1 MDFTIQNTRTSQ
13 KKSDVSILIVYTG
26 GTIGMV
32 YDEEGSLRPFDIG
45 HVLEKIPELRELD
58 LQITVVSF
66 PEPIDSSN
74 INGEDWKNL
83 GQIIFENYDRYD
95 GFVVLHGTDTMAYSA
110 SALSYMFEG
119 LNKPVIFT
127 GAQIPIGQLRSDA
140 RENMITAL
148 QIASAKENDEPLIKE
163 VAIYFNFVL
172 LRGNRAQKV
181 RSSTFAAFQSENYPK
196 LASSGIFIEYFP
208 SNILKAE
215 KKSKLKF
222 HPDFDPNVV
231 ILKVFPGITAKAI
244 KHALAMPN
252 LKGVVLETFGSGN
265 TPSADWFLD
274 LIEETVK
281 RGVVVY
287 NVSQCSGGE
296 VIQGRYATSKKL
308 EEFGVVS
315 GGDITS
321 EAAVTKLMFL
331 LGQESDQEKI
341 KQMLQRPLRGE
352 MDVQ

>member
-1 MDFTIQNTRTSQ
+1 MDYTIQNTRTSR
-13 KKSDVSILIVYTG
+13 KASDVSILIVYTG

-66 PEPIDSSN
+66 PDPIDSSN
-74 INGEDWKNL
+74 VNEEDWKNL
-83 GQIIFENYDRYD
+83 GQIIYENYNRYD

-110 SALSYMFEG
+110 SALSYMFDD
-119 LNKPVIFT
+119 LQKPIIFT

-148 QIASAKENDEPLIKE
+148 QIASAKENGEPLIKE

-181 RSSTFAAFQSENYPK
+181 RSSTFAAFHSENYPK
-196 LASSGIFIEYFP
+196 LANSGIFIEYFP
-208 SNILKAE
+208 SNILKP
-215 KKSKLKF
+215 KKKAKLKF
-222 HPDFDPNVV
+222 CPYFDPNVV
-231 ILKVFPGITAKAI
+231 ILKIFPGITTKAI
-244 KHALAMPN
+244 KHVLNTPD

-265 TPSADWFLD
+265 TPNADWFLD
-274 LIEETVK
+274 LIKETVDK
-281 RGVVVY
+281 GVVVY

-308 EEFGVVS
+308 EEIGVVS

-321 EAAVTKLMFL
+321 EAAVTKLMHL
-331 LGQESDQEKI
+331 LGKESDQREI
-341 KQMLQRPLRGE
+341 KQLLKRPLRGE
-352 MDVQ
+352 MDLQ

>member
-1 MDFTIQNTRTSQ
+1 MDFIIQNTRTSQ
-13 KKSDVSILIVYTG
+13 KASDVSILIVYTG

-74 INGEDWKNL
+74 INEEDWKNL
-83 GQIIFENYDRYD
+83 GQIIYENYDRYD

-110 SALSYMFEG
+110 SAMSFMFEG
-119 LNKPVIFT
+119 LKKPIIFT

-148 QIASAKENDEPLIKE
+148 QIASDKKDGEPLIKE

-181 RSSTFAAFQSENYPK
+181 RSSTFAAFHSENYPK
-196 LASSGIFIEYFP
+196 LASSGIFIEYFH
-208 SNILKAE
+208 SNILSTKKDAE
-215 KKSKLKF
+215 LKF
-222 HPDFDPNVV
+222 CPYFDPNVI
-231 ILKVFPGITAKAI
+231 ILKVFPGIKPKAI
-244 KHALAMPN
+244 EHALAMPD

-274 LIEETVK
+274 LIAQTIDK
-281 RGVVVY
+281 GVVVF

-308 EEFGVVS
+308 EEIGVVS

-331 LGQESDQEKI
+331 LGKESDQDKI
-341 KQMLQRPLRGE
+341 KQLLQRPLRGE
-352 MDVQ
+352 MDLQ

>member
-1 MDFTIQNTRTSQ
+1 MDFKIQNTRTSANTSQ
-13 KKSDVSILIVYTG
+13 VSILIVYTG

-32 YDEEGSLRPFDIG
+32 YDDDHSLQPFDIG
-45 HVLEKIPELRELD
+45 RVLEKIPELRELD

-74 INGEDWKNL
+74 INEEDWKNL
-83 GQIIFENYDRYD
+83 GQIIYENYDRYD

-110 SALSYMFEG
+110 SAMSYMFEG
-119 LNKPVIFT
+119 LKKPIIFT
-127 GAQIPIGQLRSDA
+127 GSQIPIGQLRSDA

-148 QIASAKENDEPLIKE
+148 QIASAKEKGEPLIKE

-196 LASSGIFIEYFP
+196 LANSGIFIEYFP
-208 SNILKAE
+208 SNFLEIKE
-215 KKSKLKF
+215 NSKLKF
-222 HPDFDPNVV
+222 CPYFEPNITVLT
-231 ILKVFPGITAKAI
+231 IFPGIKASAV

-265 TPSADWFLD
+265 TPSGDWFLD
-274 LIEETVK
+274 LLAETID
-281 RGVVVY
+281 RGIVVY

-308 EEFGVVS
+308 EELGVVS

-321 EAAVTKLMFL
+321 EAAVTKLMYL
-331 LGQESDQEKI
+331 LGKESDQDQI
-341 KQMLQRPLRGE
+341 KQLLQRPIRGE
-352 MDVQ
+352 MDIQ